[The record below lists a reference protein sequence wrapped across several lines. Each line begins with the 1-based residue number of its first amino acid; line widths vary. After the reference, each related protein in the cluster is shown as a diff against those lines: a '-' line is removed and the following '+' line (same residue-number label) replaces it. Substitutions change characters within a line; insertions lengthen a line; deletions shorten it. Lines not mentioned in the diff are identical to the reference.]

1 MSYLKTM
8 RHLELLKERLFELS
22 DNIKFLADD
31 IYDTPTY
38 KILEEL
44 EDFEFKLINYYKELD
59 MVTRK
64 DY

>member
-1 MSYLKTM
+1 M
-8 RHLELLKERLFELS
+8 RHLELLKERLLELS
-22 DNIKFLADD
+22 DDIKFLAND
-31 IYDTPTY
+31 IYDTPTH

-44 EDFEFKLINYYKELD
+44 EDFEFKLDNYYKGLD